1 MVGTIEAQPRK
12 VSSGADFIFAFS
24 EPMPEPDG
32 DELAGDKEAR
42 KHVEMIAQEMS
53 SNRSRYKR
61 GLEHW
66 AFVVTDEAGR
76 QVAVVPFSDRSQIM
90 TSSKSK

>member
-1 MVGTIEAQPRK
+1 
-12 VSSGADFIFAFS
+12 
-24 EPMPEPDG
+24 
-32 DELAGDKEAR
+32 
-42 KHVEMIAQEMS
+42 MIAQEML

-76 QVAVVPFSDRSQIM
+76 QVAVVPFSDRSRIR

>member
-1 MVGTIEAQPRK
+1 MPLY
-12 VSSGADFIFAFS
+12 IFNIVVRGR
-24 EPMPEPDG
+24 EPIPEPDG

-42 KHVEMIAQEMS
+42 KHAEMIAQEML
-53 SNRSRYKR
+53 SNRSRCKR

-76 QVAVVPFSDRSQIM
+76 HVAVVPFSDRSRIR